1 MHERSPWW
9 LVAGVFLVLAV
20 SSGFG
25 FYNLS
30 VYMNALAA
38 ERGFAVADLSAAVA
52 LLFLASGIC
61 GVAVGRAIESWDVRW
76 VMLGG
81 AALGGLALGLIGEAT
96 AIWQVWLLF
105 ALFGAG
111 NSGVSLVPGTT
122 VVTRWFPGANRSI
135 ALSVA
140 STGLSMGGLLL
151 TPLCANV
158 LHVWQVEASMPW
170 FGVVYFLT
178 IAPIAALLV
187 RSWPP
192 GTEPEA
198 TPMPAAGVGR
208 SLRSRFFVGTVVA
221 YIGIM
226 ASQVGGIAH
235 MFNHVERFAGHV
247 VASTAV
253 MALTLAS
260 IAGRLGGG
268 FVLAAG
274 VPIRAFT
281 AFNVAGQSIGLAVL
295 AWAAQPAVA
304 VAGAVLFGV
313 TIGNLLM
320 LQPLL
325 LVQAFGPAR
334 YPRIFAIAHAAS
346 TAGVAGGPLAL
357 GIAHDLANYGWA
369 FGAAALAS
377 VCALFAFLAAG
388 ALPTGYTDASE
399 PALAGTRGSGGAQ
412 PSPRESTTLPK
423 V

>member
-1 MHERSPWW
+1 MDEKSPWW
-9 LVAGVFLVLAV
+9 LVAGVFMVLAV

-81 AALGGLALGLIGEAT
+81 AALGAVALALIGEAT
-96 AIWQVWLLF
+96 AMWQVWLLF

-140 STGLSMGGLLL
+140 STGLSVGGLLL
-151 TPLCANV
+151 TPLCASV
-158 LHVWQVEASMPW
+158 LHAWQVEAAMPW
-170 FGVVYFLT
+170 FGVVYFMA
-178 IAPIAALLV
+178 IAPISLLLV

-192 GTEPEA
+192 GA
-198 TPMPAAGVGR
+198 AQDARPMGVVGVGR

-221 YIGIM
+221 YIAIM
-226 ASQVGGIAH
+226 GSQVGGIAH

-268 FVLAAG
+268 FILAAG
-274 VPIRAFT
+274 FPIRSFT

-295 AWAAQPAVA
+295 ALAAQPTVA

-357 GIAHDLANYGWA
+357 GIVHDLANYGWA

-377 VCALFAFLAAG
+377 VFAVIAFLAAG
-388 ALPTGYTDASE
+388 ALPTGYADVAAS
-399 PALAGTRGSGGAQ
+399 Q
-412 PSPRESTTLPK
+412 PSPKVSTTLPK

>member
-38 ERGFAVADLSAAVA
+38 ERAFAVADLSAGVA
-52 LLFLASGIC
+52 LLFLASGIG
-61 GVAVGRAIESWDVRW
+61 GVVVGRLIERRDVRW

-81 AALGGLALGLIGEAT
+81 AVLGGAALGLVGEAT
-96 AIWQVWLLF
+96 TIWQVWLLF
-105 ALFGAG
+105 ALFGLG

-140 STGLSMGGLLL
+140 STGLSVGGLLL
-151 TPLCANV
+151 TPLCASV
-158 LHVWQVEASMPW
+158 LHAWQVEAAMPW
-170 FGVVYFLT
+170 FGVAYFLA
-178 IAPIAALLV
+178 IAPIAVLLV
-187 RSWPP
+187 RSWPS
-192 GTEPEA
+192 GA
-198 TPMPAAGVGR
+198 SQGAKPALVVGVGR
-208 SLRSRFFVGTVVA
+208 TLRSRFFVGTVVA
-221 YIGIM
+221 YIAIM

-235 MFNHVERFAGHV
+235 MFNHIELLTGHV

-260 IAGRLGGG
+260 ITGRLCGG
-268 FVLAAG
+268 FILAAG
-274 VPIRAFT
+274 FPIRSFT

-295 AWAAQPAVA
+295 GWAGEPAVA
-304 VAGAVLFGV
+304 VAGAVLFGI

-325 LVQAFGPAR
+325 LVQAFGAER
-334 YPRIFAIAHAAS
+334 YPRIFAIANAAS
-346 TAGVAGGPLAL
+346 TAGVAGGPLVL
-357 GIAHDLANYGWA
+357 GIVHDLVNYAWA
-369 FGAAALAS
+369 FGVAAAAS
-377 VCALFAFLAAG
+377 VFALFAFLAAG
-388 ALPTGYTDASE
+388 ALPSGE
-399 PALAGTRGSGGAQ
+399 GRGAVQS
-412 PSPRESTTLPK
+412 SPKVSTTLPK

>member
-1 MHERSPWW
+1 MDEKSPWW
-9 LVAGVFLVLAV
+9 LVAGVFMVLAV

-25 FYNLS
+25 FYNIS

-52 LLFLASGIC
+52 LLFLASGLC

-81 AALGGLALGLIGEAT
+81 AALGAVALALIGEAT
-96 AIWQVWLLF
+96 AMWQVWLLF

-140 STGLSMGGLLL
+140 STGLSVGGLLL
-151 TPLCANV
+151 TPLCASV
-158 LHVWQVEASMPW
+158 LHAWRVEAAMPW
-170 FGVVYFLT
+170 FGVAYFMA
-178 IAPIAALLV
+178 IAPISLLLV

-192 GTEPEA
+192 GA
-198 TPMPAAGVGR
+198 AQDARPMGVVGVGR

-221 YIGIM
+221 YIAIM
-226 ASQVGGIAH
+226 GSQVGGIAH

-268 FVLAAG
+268 FILAAG
-274 VPIRAFT
+274 FPIRSFT
-281 AFNVAGQSIGLAVL
+281 AFNVAGQSVGLAVL
-295 AWAAQPAVA
+295 ALAAQPTVA

-346 TAGVAGGPLAL
+346 TAGVAGGPLVL
-357 GIAHDLANYGWA
+357 GIVHDLANYGWA

-377 VCALFAFLAAG
+377 VFAVIAFLAAG
-388 ALPTGYTDASE
+388 ALPASH
-399 PALAGTRGSGGAQ
+399 ADVAASQ
-412 PSPRESTTLPK
+412 PSPKVSTTLPK

>member
-1 MHERSPWW
+1 MHEKSPWW
-9 LVAGVFLVLAV
+9 LVAGVFMVLAV

-25 FYNLS
+25 FYNIS

-81 AALGGLALGLIGEAT
+81 AALGAVALALIGEAT
-96 AIWQVWLLF
+96 SIWQVWLLF

-140 STGLSMGGLLL
+140 STGLSVGGLLL
-151 TPLCANV
+151 TPLCASA
-158 LHVWQVEASMPW
+158 LHAWQVEAAMPW
-170 FGVVYFLT
+170 FGVAYFMA
-178 IAPIAALLV
+178 IAPISLLLV

-192 GTEPEA
+192 GA
-198 TPMPAAGVGR
+198 AQDAKPMGVVGVGR

-221 YIGIM
+221 YIAIM
-226 ASQVGGIAH
+226 GSQVGGIAH

-268 FVLAAG
+268 FILAAG
-274 VPIRAFT
+274 FPIRSFT
-281 AFNVAGQSIGLAVL
+281 AFNVAGQSVGLAVL
-295 AWAAQPAVA
+295 AWAAQPTVA

-346 TAGVAGGPLAL
+346 TAGVAGGPLAI
-357 GIAHDLANYGWA
+357 GIVHDLANYGWA
-369 FGAAALAS
+369 FGVAALAS
-377 VCALFAFLAAG
+377 VFAVIAFLAAG
-388 ALPTGYTDASE
+388 ALPTGHADMPESQ
-399 PALAGTRGSGGAQ
+399 S
-412 PSPRESTTLPK
+412 SPRVSTTLPK